1 ERNGMIGNIYSMGLA
16 LQALEATRKF
26 YAPREWD
33 CAQAFSRVY
42 AHDYQ
47 QPMAIAQVLPALV
60 GRSYLDVAGLDCAA
74 TKNMSPGRQLPLP
87 PVPTLPLSPCTA
99 LIQVHYSITNTLQGT
114 RFYYST
120 SVEVPSGSTLL
131 QVMEVAAEKDPQ
143 TFSFQT
149 EQTSWGPYVTS
160 IHGLAG
166 STEDRTYWQFLSA
179 GNALD
184 EGVGTYK
191 PHDGEHIQAVFTIY

>member
-1 ERNGMIGNIYSMGLA
+1 KKNGMIGNIYSMGLA

-33 CAQAFSRVY
+33 CAQAFSVVY

-60 GRSYLDVAGLDCAA
+60 GRSYLDAAGLDCAA
-74 TKNMSPGRQLPLP
+74 TKDTSPSPQ
-87 PVPTLPLSPCTA
+87 LPLSPMLGTHSVPRA
-99 LIQVHYSITNTLQGT
+99 PIQVHYSITNTLQGKH
-114 RFYYST
+114 FHYST
-120 SVEVPSGSTLL
+120 SVTVPSGSTLL
-131 QVMEVAAEKDPQ
+131 QVMEVAAEENPQ

-149 EQTSWGPYVTS
+149 EQTFWGPYVTS
-160 IHGLAG
+160 IHGLAA
-166 STEDRTYWQFLSA
+166 STDDRTYWQFLSA
-179 GNALD
+179 GDALD

-191 PHDGEHIQAVFTIY
+191 PHDGEHIQAVFSTY

>member
-1 ERNGMIGNIYSMGLA
+1 KRNGTIGNIYSMGLA
-16 LQALEATRKF
+16 LQALEATGKF
-26 YAPREWD
+26 YAPRQWD
-33 CAQAFSRVY
+33 CAQAFSVVS

-74 TKNMSPGRQLPLP
+74 TKAMSPNRQLPLP
-87 PVPTLPLSPCTA
+87 PPLGTHGVPRAP
-99 LIQVHYSITNTLQGT
+99 IQVHYSITNTLQGKH
-114 RFYYST
+114 FHYST
-120 SVEVPSGSTLL
+120 TVTVPSGSTLL
-131 QVMEVAAEKDPQ
+131 HVMEVARKENPQ

-149 EQTSWGPYVTS
+149 EQTSWGTYVTS
-160 IHGLAG
+160 IHGLAA

-179 GNALD
+179 GDALE

-191 PHDGEHIQAVFTIY
+191 PRAGEHIQAVFSTY

>member
-1 ERNGMIGNIYSMGLA
+1 RNGMIGNIYSMGLA
-16 LQALEATRKF
+16 LQALEATREF
-26 YAPREWD
+26 YAPRKWD
-33 CAQAFSRVY
+33 CAQAFSVVY

-74 TKNMSPGRQLPLP
+74 TKNMSPGQQ
-87 PVPTLPLSPCTA
+87 LPLSPMLGTHSIPRA
-99 LIQVHYSITNTLQGT
+99 PIQVNYSITNTLQGEH
-114 RFYYST
+114 FHNST
-120 SVEVPSGSTLL
+120 LVTVPGGSTLL
-131 QVMEVAAEKDPQ
+131 QVMEVAAEEHPQ

-191 PHDGEHIQAVFTIY
+191 PHDGEHIQAVFSTY

>member
-26 YAPREWD
+26 YAPRQWD

-60 GRSYLDVAGLDCAA
+60 GRSYLDAAGLDCAA

-87 PVPTLPLSPCTA
+87 PVQGTHSIPRAP
-99 LIQVHYSITNTLQGT
+99 IQVHYCITNTLQGKH
-114 RFYYST
+114 FHNCT

-131 QVMEVAAEKDPQ
+131 RVMEEAAKEDPQ
-143 TFSFQT
+143 TFCFQT
-149 EQTSWGPYVTS
+149 EQTSWGPFVTS

-179 GNALD
+179 GNALE

-191 PHDGEHIQAVFTIY
+191 PQDGEHIEAVFSIY